1 MLNLKLENTI
11 TSLLLIKSTFFRKAH
26 LVIGLGNFGRTLA
39 EELTD
44 NGHDVIGVDTLENR
58 VEEVKDRISVAYIL
72 DATDQI
78 SLSTLPLKDID
89 CAIVAIGQSMDNSLR
104 TVAALKALK
113 ISKIYAR
120 ALDDVHKSI
129 LDAMNIGT
137 IFIPES
143 YAARIFADKFIGD
156 TTEQMI

>member
-1 MLNLKLENTI
+1 MR
-11 TSLLLIKSTFFRKAH
+11 F

-44 NGHDVIGVDTLENR
+44 NGHDVIGVDTLEHR

-78 SLSTLPLKDID
+78 SLSTLPLKDIN
-89 CAIVAIGQSMDNSLR
+89 CAIVAIGQSMDKSLR

-129 LDAMNIGT
+129 LDAMDIGK